1 MPAISP
7 SFDLKAAEWR
17 RVTDLS
23 DPDFKVDFEF
33 SLLGYD
39 LASHRL
45 DMLLRYGKGRGHCRR
60 HRHVA
65 ATATLVLE
73 GEQFVTDLLP
83 DGTLSKTVHRTK
95 GAYAL
100 SAADAHPHNECGG
113 EDGGT
118 VLLSMHAREDS
129 VLFEYFDDKMENSWT
144 LSIAQYVDSW
154 NKGTTYGEA
163 PAQRRT
169 AAE

>member
-1 MPAISP
+1 MPRVSE
-7 SFDLKAAEWR
+7 SFDLDTVEWR

-23 DPDFKVDFEF
+23 NPDFKVDFEF

-39 LASHRL
+39 MDSRRL
-45 DMLLRYGKGRGHCRR
+45 DMLLRYGKGGGHCRR

-73 GEQFVTDLLP
+73 GDQLVSDVLP
-83 DGTLSKTVHRTK
+83 DGTTSETVHRTK

-100 SAADAHPHNECGG
+100 AAADAHPHNERGG
-113 EDGGT
+113 ENGGT
-118 VLLSMHAREDS
+118 VLLSMHAREDG
-129 VLFEYFDDKMENSWT
+129 VLFEYFDAKMENSWT
-144 LSIAQYVDSW
+144 LSIEQYVDSW
-154 NKGTTYGEA
+154 NKGTAYGES
-163 PAQRRT
+163 PKSQQT

>member
-1 MPAISP
+1 MPRVSD
-7 SFDLKAAEWR
+7 SFDLDKVEWR

-39 LASHRL
+39 LPSRRL
-45 DMLLRYGKGRGHCRR
+45 DMLLRYGKGGGHCRR

-73 GEQFVTDLLP
+73 GDQFVSDILP
-83 DGTLSKTVHRTK
+83 DGSTSDTVHRTK

-100 SAADAHPHNECGG
+100 AAADDHPHNERGG

-118 VLLSMHAREDS
+118 VLLSMHAREDG
-129 VLFEYFDDKMENSWT
+129 VLFEYFDDTMEKSWT
-144 LSIAQYVDSW
+144 LSIEQYVDSW

-163 PAQRRT
+163 PARQQT

>member
-1 MPAISP
+1 MPRISD
-7 SFDLKAAEWR
+7 SFDLDRVEWR

-23 DPDFKVDFEF
+23 NPDFKVDFEF

-39 LASHRL
+39 LDSRRL
-45 DMLLRYGKGRGHCRR
+45 DMLLRYGKGGGHCRR

-65 ATATLVLE
+65 ATATLVLD
-73 GEQFVTDLLP
+73 GDQFVTDLLP

-100 SAADAHPHNECGG
+100 AAADAHPHNECGG
-113 EDGGT
+113 KDGGT
-118 VLLSMHAREDS
+118 VLLSMHARDDG
-129 VLFEYFDDKMENSWT
+129 VLFEYFDDRMENSWT

-163 PAQRRT
+163 PGSHQA